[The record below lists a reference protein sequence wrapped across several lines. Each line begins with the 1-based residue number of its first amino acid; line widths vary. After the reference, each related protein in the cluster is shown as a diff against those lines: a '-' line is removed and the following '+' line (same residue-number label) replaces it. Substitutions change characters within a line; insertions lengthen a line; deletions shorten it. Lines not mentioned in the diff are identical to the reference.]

1 MAEEGGGM
9 NPAAQGRALVLAAAL
24 LALLVV
30 GLGAYVRLSD
40 AGLGCPDWPGCYGQ
54 PSPHHAADAIAA
66 AHAAWPEGP
75 VSPAKAWKEM
85 VHRYLASLL
94 GLAILAIAWRAW
106 WRPAGLHRRVALLL
120 AALVVCQGL
129 LGMWTVTLALKPV
142 VVSGHLLGGMATLSL
157 LVWLAAAGS
166 QSSGPPPH
174 QGMGRAAAPE
184 RGPLL
189 IRLALLA
196 VILQIGLGGW
206 VSSNYAAVACAG
218 FPTCNGAWWPAAD
231 WLAAFRPDRELG
243 LAANGGLLG
252 LDGLVAIHW
261 AHRLG
266 ALLAAAAVGG
276 LAWRL
281 LRVGHGR
288 SAWLLLGLLGVQVG
302 LGIANVLAGLPL
314 AVAVAHNLGAAL
326 LLASLVWLH
335 AKTRRAA

>member
-1 MAEEGGGM
+1 MTSIRQA
-9 NPAAQGRALVLAAAL
+9 RALVIATAL
-24 LALLVV
+24 LALMVV

-54 PSPHHAADAIAA
+54 PSPLHAADAIAA

-94 GLAILAIAWRAW
+94 GLAILAIAWLAW
-106 WRPAGLHRRVALLL
+106 RRPAGLDRRVALAL

-142 VVSGHLLGGMATLSL
+142 VVSAHLLGGMATLSL
-157 LVWLAAAGS
+157 LVWLATGQHPSA
-166 QSSGPPPH
+166 PPPH
-174 QGMGRAAAPE
+174 AGEGRAAARV
-184 RGPLL
+184 RGLH
-189 IRLALLA
+189 LALFA
-196 VILQIGLGGW
+196 VILQIALGGW

-218 FPTCNGAWWPAAD
+218 FPTCNDAWWPAAD

-243 LAANGGLLG
+243 LAAHGGLLG
-252 LDGLVAIHW
+252 LDALVAIHW

-266 ALLAAAAVGG
+266 ALLAAAAVGW

-281 LRVGHGR
+281 LRVGYGR
-288 SAWLLLGLLGVQVG
+288 SAWLLLGLLGAQVG
-302 LGIANVLAGLPL
+302 LGVANVLAGLPL

>member
-1 MAEEGGGM
+1 
-9 NPAAQGRALVLAAAL
+9 
-24 LALLVV
+24 LLVV

-54 PSPHHAADAIAA
+54 PTPHHAADAIAA

-94 GLAILAIAWRAW
+94 GLAILAIAWLAW
-106 WRPAGLHRRVALLL
+106 RRPNGLDGRVALALV
-120 AALVVCQGL
+120 ALVVCQGL

-142 VVSGHLLGGMATLSL
+142 VVSAHLLGGMATLSL
-157 LVWLAAAGS
+157 LVWLAA
-166 QSSGPPPH
+166 SGEPPAAPPPSE
-174 QGMGRAAAPE
+174 GEGSAAARERGLIGAGRAL
-184 RGPLL
+184 PLV
-189 IRLALLA
+189 LLA
-196 VILQIGLGGW
+196 VILQTVLGGW
-206 VSSNYAAVACAG
+206 VSSNYAAVACTG
-218 FPTCNGAWWPAAD
+218 FPTCNGAGWPAAD

-252 LDGLVAIHW
+252 LDALVAIHW

-266 ALLAAAAVGG
+266 ALLAAAAVGW

-281 LRVGHGR
+281 LRVGNCR
-288 SAWLLLGLLGVQVG
+288 AAWLLLGVLGVQVG